1 MRDKPKTDVVLARL
15 LLIRRLNRRVSVQFT
30 SPRALEEEVWTLN
43 GFQTLAD
50 LPSKLKVDVELGR
63 LRIDIAA
70 AELISGIDTQL

>member
-1 MRDKPKTDVVLARL
+1 MPY
-15 LLIRRLNRRVSVQFT
+15 LIRRLNILVPPRFT
-30 SPRALEEEVWTLN
+30 SPRALEEEGWTLS

>member
-1 MRDKPKTDVVLARL
+1 MPYLVG
-15 LLIRRLNRRVSVQFT
+15 RRNGRVAVQFK
-30 SPRALEEEVWTLN
+30 SPRALEEEGWTLS

-70 AELISGIDTQL
+70 AELISGIDTQP